1 MNGTGMY
8 EIEDSYC
15 LIIDAWMSAI
25 NQSTWKELSKT
36 KRDFKKKS
44 IPISGDFFNFINWF
58 KCVA

>member
-36 KRDFKKKS
+36 KRAFKKNRAFLFLA
-44 IPISGDFFNFINWF
+44 ISLIL
-58 KCVA
+58 